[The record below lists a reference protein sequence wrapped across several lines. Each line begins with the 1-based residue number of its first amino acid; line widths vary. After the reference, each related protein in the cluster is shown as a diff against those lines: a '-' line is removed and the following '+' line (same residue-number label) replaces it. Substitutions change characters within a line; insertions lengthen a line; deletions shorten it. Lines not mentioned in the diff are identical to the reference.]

1 MSSNVK
7 EDTNNI
13 SLAMDRTGQC
23 VFPKDLPSDILVQ
36 VGETKFP
43 LHKIMLLRKS
53 NYIRRLILESKEPDL
68 GNIDLSDIPG
78 GAEIFEKVATF
89 CYGND
94 IEITL
99 DNVAALHCAAEYLE
113 MTDKYCDGNL
123 ASHTY
128 DFLTQVALKSLS
140 GAITVL
146 KSCEYLLP
154 VAGELVHPCV
164 EVAGT
169 KASEEAN
176 FPSHSQPNW
185 WTEELSTVNIT
196 FFQKIMHSMKSR
208 GAKPLAITGAIT
220 TYAKRWFPH
229 FFHDNGVKCMISDD
243 SSKSRAI
250 QQQVLD
256 TIVSLMPVENQQS
269 LFTTNFLCRLL
280 NTAIFL
286 ENGDNCKKQ
295 LEKRISATLD
305 HVTVNDLLIL
315 SYTFD
320 GERLCDLESVRRIM
334 TGFMEKDKS
343 VSVFNSGD
351 FNQAPSPAML
361 RVVKTVDEYLSEI
374 AKASE
379 LSISKFNG
387 IANLVPKNVRQVD
400 DDLYRAIDI
409 YLQVHPNL
417 DEIQKEKVCS
427 AMDPLKLSTEA
438 RLHASQNKR
447 FPLQIVLHSLYYDQ
461 LQVRSGQSTPGAQ
474 SMRLQVHADVALAKE
489 NENLRS
495 ELLRM
500 KMYISD
506 MEKGKVG
513 TSSSKLKNM
522 KKPSFFS
529 SVSKKLGKLNPFK
542 QGSKDT
548 SNIDDGLCHTTPRR
562 RRFSMS

>member
-13 SLAMDRTGQC
+13 SLAMERTRQC
-23 VFPKDLPSDILVQ
+23 VFPEDIPSDILIQ

-43 LHKIMLLRKS
+43 LHKIMLLGKS
-53 NYIRRLILESKEPDL
+53 NYIRRLILESKEPNL
-68 GNIDLSDIPG
+68 GKIDLTDIPG

-89 CYGND
+89 CYG
-94 IEITL
+94 IEFEITL

-113 MTDKYCDGNL
+113 MTDEYCDGNL
-123 ASHTY
+123 ASRTY
-128 DFLTQVALKSLS
+128 DFLTQVAALKSLS

-154 VAGELVHPCV
+154 RAEELVQKCV
-164 EVAGT
+164 GVAST
-169 KASEEAN
+169 KACEEAH
-176 FPSHSQPNW
+176 FPSCSPPNW
-185 WTEELSTVNIT
+185 WTQELSTVNIM
-196 FFQKIMHSMKSR
+196 FFKKIMHSMKSR
-208 GAKPLAITGAIT
+208 GAEPLTITGAIT
-220 TYAKRWFPH
+220 TYAKRWFPD
-229 FFHDNGVKCMISDD
+229 FFHENGVKSMISDD
-243 SSKSRAI
+243 STKSRAT
-250 QQQVLD
+250 QREVLD
-256 TIVSLMPVENQQS
+256 TIVSLLPVENQES
-269 LFTTNFLCRLL
+269 LFSTNFLCRML

-286 ENGDNCKKQ
+286 ENEENCKKQ

-320 GERLCDLESVRRIM
+320 GELCDLVSVRRIVN
-334 TGFMEKDKS
+334 GFMEKDKS
-343 VSVFNSGD
+343 VPVFNSGNL
-351 FNQAPSPAML
+351 NQAPSPAML
-361 RVVKTVDEYLSEI
+361 WVVKTVDEYLNEI
-374 AKASE
+374 AKATE

-409 YLQVHPNL
+409 YLQAHPNL

-522 KKPSFFS
+522 KKPSFLS